1 MATTSFLVKTG
12 LIVGNL
18 TVNSTVLTHGPAIS
32 LSAPDDTIKVSN
44 STTNTTI
51 DKTSIIVSNTTA
63 NVTVGAN
70 QVKVANSTVSANHDI
85 SQFIVG
91 SSIANSSGV
100 YTPIVNAATHSVG
113 ATFTANA
120 TLVNAAAVNITGQT
134 NTATIYITTSA
145 NLATNLVANTLGLY
159 HTGVVNAASHSVG
172 ATFTA
177 NATLINAAAVN
188 ITGQTNTA
196 TIYITTSANL
206 ATNLVA
212 NTLGLYHTGVVNAA
226 THSVGA
232 TFTANAT
239 LINAAAVNITGQT
252 NTATLFVTTS
262 ANVGANVQLSTS
274 TLLIGNS
281 TINAIAN
288 SIILKLSNSTSN
300 ASISVPSAA
309 AWAATN
315 YFLHAN
321 GSWVQQG
328 GGDPGGSNTW
338 VQFNNSATFAGSA
351 GFTFNKDS
359 NNVLIANTLT
369 VGNSTVN
376 VVANSTTITA
386 NSLTLNGNLTIN
398 ADIIIVGNSTVNATL
413 SSTLVQVAN
422 STATANLIPTQLK
435 IGTTTVNSTAFALNG
450 VNTAILS
457 GNQNL
462 TGGFTVTP
470 NNLGVTGS
478 FTANLVLGQY
488 QYGTVNSAITIT
500 APTSDGGC
508 DIYLLNG
515 SAAGTITFS
524 GFTIGSTGDTY
535 VTTNTYKFVL
545 SIRRINSIA
554 TYVWK
559 ALQ

>member
-18 TVNSTVLTHGPAIS
+18 IVNSTVLTHGPAIS

-120 TLVNAAAVNITGQT
+120 TL
-134 NTATIYITTSA
+134 
-145 NLATNLVANTLGLY
+145 
-159 HTGVVNAASHSVG
+159 
-172 ATFTA
+172 
-177 NATLINAAAVN
+177 
-188 ITGQTNTA
+188 
-196 TIYITTSANL
+196 
-206 ATNLVA
+206 
-212 NTLGLYHTGVVNAA
+212 
-226 THSVGA
+226 
-232 TFTANAT
+232 
-239 LINAAAVNITGQT
+239 INAAAVNITGQT

-281 TINAIAN
+281 TVNAIAN

-351 GFTFNKDS
+351 GFTFNNAS

-524 GFTIGSTGDTY
+524 GFTIG
-535 VTTNTYKFVL
+535 
-545 SIRRINSIA
+545 
-554 TYVWK
+554 
-559 ALQ
+559 

>member
-18 TVNSTVLTHGPAIS
+18 IVNSTVLTHGPAIS

-188 ITGQTNTA
+188 ITD
-196 TIYITTSANL
+196 
-206 ATNLVA
+206 
-212 NTLGLYHTGVVNAA
+212 
-226 THSVGA
+226 
-232 TFTANAT
+232 
-239 LINAAAVNITGQT
+239 QT

-281 TINAIAN
+281 TVNAIAN

-524 GFTIGSTGDTY
+524 GFTIG
-535 VTTNTYKFVL
+535 
-545 SIRRINSIA
+545 
-554 TYVWK
+554 
-559 ALQ
+559 